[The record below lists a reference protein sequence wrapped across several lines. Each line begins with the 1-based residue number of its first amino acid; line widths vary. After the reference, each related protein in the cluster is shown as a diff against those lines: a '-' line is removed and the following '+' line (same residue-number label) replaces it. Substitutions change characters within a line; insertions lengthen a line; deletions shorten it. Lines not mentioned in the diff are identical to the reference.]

1 MAAAGSVAA
10 VTVAAGAVGEAGDA
24 AAVVDV
30 AVGVVEGVLEVGV
43 EGGGAADDGDDFGAA
58 ADGAAGAPVIADRPD
73 QIR

>member
-1 MAAAGSVAA
+1 M
-10 VTVAAGAVGEAGDA
+10 TVAAGAVGEAGDA

-30 AVGVVEGVLEVGV
+30 AVGVVEGVLKVGV

-58 ADGAAGAPVIADRPD
+58 ADGAAGAPVIAGRPD